1 MLRKRQIPYF
11 YRKLDEEHLFVL
23 LRFGDVSRQIRI
35 LRRFEVRSP
44 PIGDSVQHLAKKG
57 ERVSRAYLTIL
68 NWLSGRDKIG
78 SLTAPSSWSGRRYDL
93 TSQWADVWVPGLDLL
108 PASLH
113 HQATWKRCFLKA
125 MKDCQYEKYLF
136 TSWDFCRTRRCL
148 TLIIFKLLKS
158 FLEGHRDKRIQTK
171 CETD

>member
-1 MLRKRQIPYF
+1 MRGRIQKRVEIDEREESGRDWKWCRRSGWKIKSLDHGKMLRKRQIPFF

-57 ERVSRAYLTIL
+57 ERVSRSCLTIP

-93 TSQWADVWVPGLDLL
+93 TSQWADVWVHGLDLL

-125 MKDCQYEKYLF
+125 MKDC
-136 TSWDFCRTRRCL
+136 
-148 TLIIFKLLKS
+148 
-158 FLEGHRDKRIQTK
+158 
-171 CETD
+171 